1 MEKIY
6 KDLSSEKNKE
16 FAKLLSNQ
24 FSKTKIEEGKLT
36 TGKVTKISEKLI
48 FVYIP
53 GCRAEGTIDITE
65 LKLLKEFDNLEVGS
79 DITVLLEKLEN
90 RDGDIVISR
99 EKALRFT
106 NFEKLEKA
114 FAKQEIVE
122 GKIISRVK
130 GGFVVEIMSTLA
142 FLPGSQIDI
151 KPLKNIDHLFKTNE
165 KFLIIKIDKQRQNIC
180 VSRRA
185 ILEKTRNEHKDQ
197 LLSRFK
203 VGDIVEGTVKGITAY
218 GIFFDLDGYD
228 SLTHINHVSWSRIGH
243 PEELFSIG
251 QKQKMKIISIQDGKI
266 STSIKELTPD
276 PFEAEINNY
285 KVGNVYD
292 GVVKKI
298 TDYGVFFSIGEKI
311 EGLCHSS
318 ELSHLKKNV
327 SAKKLFSISQKVKV
341 KVKEIDIEK
350 RRVSLSYK
358 DTTENPWEKF
368 KKEHNE
374 GSTVK
379 VKIKNIAEFG
389 LFVTINDFSLEGLI
403 HKNDLSYQEKNDD
416 LTKFNKNDEIS
427 AKVLEIDSEKE
438 KLKLGLKQLLPDPL
452 DYFQGK
458 KAGEILTV
466 IVKETLENGIKVS
479 PPGCSVN
486 FLIKKSQIAVDKE
499 DQRVNRFNKGDKIDC
514 MIQEVSLTD
523 RKILLSI
530 KMLEIEQNKQA
541 IKKYGS
547 VDSGKSL
554 PFANLS
560 GVLRKKI
567 SSALGKKTK
576 KKTEK

>member
-53 GCRAEGTIDITE
+53 GCRAEGTIDVNE

-114 FAKQEIVE
+114 FAKKEIVE

-130 GGFVVEIMSTLA
+130 GGFVVEVMSTLA

-185 ILEKTRNEHKDQ
+185 ILEQTRNEHKDQ

-251 QKQKMKIISIQDGKI
+251 QKQTLKIISIQDGKI

-285 KVGNVYD
+285 KVGNIYD
-292 GVVKKI
+292 GIVKKI

-368 KKEHNE
+368 KKEHGE
-374 GSTVK
+374 GSTIK

-389 LFVTINDFSLEGLI
+389 LFVTINNFPLEGLI

-438 KLKLGLKQLLPDPL
+438 KLRLGLKQLLPDPL

-479 PPGCSVN
+479 PPACSVN

-514 MIQEVSLTD
+514 MIQELSLVD
-523 RKILLSI
+523 RKVSLSI
-530 KMLEIEQNKQA
+530 KMLEVEQNKQA

-560 GVLRKKI
+560 GVLKKKI
-567 SSALGKKTK
+567 SNALGKKTK